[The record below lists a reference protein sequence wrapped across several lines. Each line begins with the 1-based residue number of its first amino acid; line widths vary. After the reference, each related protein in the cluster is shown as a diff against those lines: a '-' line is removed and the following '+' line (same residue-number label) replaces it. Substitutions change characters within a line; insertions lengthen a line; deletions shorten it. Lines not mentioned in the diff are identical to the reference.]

1 MRVARFADRNFW
13 LGVANGVFVT
23 GGEAF
28 LHSGLVMAP
37 FLAALGAPAV
47 VIGLVPA
54 LKVGFWFLPQL
65 LVANRLSHEPL
76 KLRFYHF
83 TSTVRTVALLVMTAS
98 VFLWGAERPGLV
110 VALMLVMI
118 TINAIA
124 GGIGGV
130 PFADVTAK
138 IVPHERLGTFWAMRN
153 AIGGVLAL
161 GAGFVLRRVLASDL
175 PFPIN
180 FGWVFLFGTVLSGI
194 AYGSFSLVNEP
205 VGVAGMKRPLIG
217 MLRQI
222 PGLVR
227 TDPSLRRFLRVRFL
241 GLATLLAE
249 PFYAVYAIRVLGA
262 PESALGLYVM
272 AATATAILA
281 NFAFRGPA
289 DGGRNVSVLQAGY
302 VLLALAPLA
311 AFVIQDWRAYTLVF
325 VLSGVGNAGVGIA
338 AWNLLYAIAPAG
350 ERPLYIGLANSVLAL
365 PSLAPVLA
373 GSVQPWVGT
382 HALFLGAFVM
392 GATTLAFSFRFGL
405 LRELDRRAL
414 GPAAAEALARREA
427 ERRRSDGVRKVRG
440 DAQR

>member
-1 MRVARFADRNFW
+1 MRVGRFADRNFG
-13 LGVANGVFVT
+13 LGVVNGVFVN

-47 VIGLVPA
+47 IIGLVPA

-83 TSTVRTVALLVMTAS
+83 TSTVRTLALLAMTAA
-98 VFLWGAERPGLV
+98 VFFLGAERPGLV
-110 VALMLVMI
+110 AALVLVMI
-118 TINAIA
+118 TLNAIA

-138 IVPHERLGTFWAMRN
+138 IVPHERLGTFWALRN

-161 GAGFVLRRVLASDL
+161 GAGFVLRRILASDL
-175 PFPIN
+175 AFPTN
-180 FGWVFLFGTVLSGI
+180 FGLVFLLGTVLSGI

-205 VGVAGMKRPLIG
+205 PGVPGMKRPLIG

-227 TDPSLRRFLRVRFL
+227 ADAALRRFLRVRFL
-241 GLATLLAE
+241 GLASLLAE

-272 AATATAILA
+272 AATATSIVAS
-281 NFAFRGPA
+281 FAFRVPA
-289 DGGRNVSVLQAGY
+289 DRGRNVTVLQVGY
-302 VLLALAPLA
+302 VLLALAPLT
-311 AFVIQDWRAYTLVF
+311 AFLVHDWRVFSLVF
-325 VLSGVGNAGVGIA
+325 VFAGVGNAGVGIA
-338 AWNLLYAIAPAG
+338 AWNLLYAVAPAG

-365 PSLAPVLA
+365 PSLAPILA
-373 GSVQPWVGT
+373 GSLQPWVGT
-382 HALFLGAFVM
+382 PTLFIGAFVM
-392 GATTLAFSFRFGL
+392 GLATLSFAFRFGS
-405 LRELDRRAL
+405 LRELDRKAL
-414 GPAAAEALARREA
+414 SPAAIEALARRAA
-427 ERRRSDGVRKVRG
+427 ERSRQKR
-440 DAQR
+440 